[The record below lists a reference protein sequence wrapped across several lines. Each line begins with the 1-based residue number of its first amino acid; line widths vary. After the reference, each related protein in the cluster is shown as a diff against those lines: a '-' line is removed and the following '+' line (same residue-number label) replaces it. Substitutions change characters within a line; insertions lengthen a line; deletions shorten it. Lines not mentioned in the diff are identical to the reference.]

1 MKIPTGNLQQIHLVV
16 VEEVV
21 MAAMEKDREADAVE
35 AEEAVETAETKEVEE
50 EDHPPAKVPTTRSD
64 RIPLDDHHDANGS
77 PETQQESPISTQAS
91 IGTTLAYHPGS
102 DKRPADVRLV
112 K

>member
-21 MAAMEKDREADAVE
+21 MAAMETDREADAVE

-50 EDHPPAKVPTTRSD
+50 EDHPPAKVPTTD
-64 RIPLDDHHDANGS
+64 QVPLDAHHAANGS
-77 PETQQESPISTQAS
+77 PEIQQQRPISTQAS